1 MTYLAA
7 VAVLFTASSCAGGSG
22 PGAPAAGRSPTSST
36 TDATNSPNSPT
47 PHNTSPTVPPPVVRA
62 VGPVAKRCGAPQAP
76 GRWVRLQAPL
86 GSRLAAVEVGNGPTT
101 AVFVHEVGGSGLCGF
116 WPYAVWLDKR
126 YGIRSLLLDLCGY
139 GGSACAESRFAYDSP
154 AQVELA
160 VRWLRTHG
168 ARRVTL
174 VGASLGGAVAVVAGA
189 EARPRVDGVVDL
201 SGPLVWTGLPVRRSL
216 PRIHSAALFAVAPYD
231 VAVSVRAMRAALRQV
246 PHPVK
251 RLVTPPSGHGWELL
265 GAWRGNHFDPEPLGA
280 LVARWIRRPSTA

>member
-1 MTYLAA
+1 MTYVAA
-7 VAVLFTASSCAGGSG
+7 LAVLLAASSCASGSG
-22 PGAPAAGRSPTSST
+22 SGTPAAGRHTSST
-36 TDATNSPNSPT
+36 ADARDRPNSPT
-47 PHNTSPTVPPPVVRA
+47 PTNTSPTVPPPVVRA
-62 VGPVAKRCGAPQAP
+62 AGPVAKRCGPPQAP
-76 GRWVRLQAPL
+76 GRWIRLRAPL

-189 EARPRVDGVVDL
+189 ELRPRVDGVVDL
-201 SGPLVWTGLPVRRSL
+201 SGPVSWPGLPVRSSL

-231 VAVSVRAMRAALRQV
+231 VAVSVQAMRAALRQV

-265 GAWRGNHFDPEPLGA
+265 GAWKGDHFKAGHLGA